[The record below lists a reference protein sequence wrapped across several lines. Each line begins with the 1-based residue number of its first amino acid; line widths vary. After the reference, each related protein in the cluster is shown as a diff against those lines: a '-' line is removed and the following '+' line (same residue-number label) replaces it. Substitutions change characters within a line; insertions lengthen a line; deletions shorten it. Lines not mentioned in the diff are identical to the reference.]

1 MRKDEMLKLTR
12 GIALAV
18 VTPLTKDGAVDD
30 RGIDRLVNFLLEK
43 GMSREN
49 GFLIPLSTTGNFLSL
64 SMDERKQVIRSYI
77 KSTAGRMPIVVGC
90 NHIRLEDTIELAKF
104 SQDLGAIGILV
115 GPPFYWKPT
124 DAQIIDHYERICRS
138 IEIGVLIYNNHW
150 ASQVDISLETLAE
163 IVKNPNVIGLKEST
177 FSIEKLIRVTRLLSN
192 HINVL
197 SGLGEAFEPLYTQLG
212 CTGFTSTLGNIVPEL
227 SVKLHADLLARRF
240 EDADRL
246 ARRLAPLTRFMD
258 GLVGGQ
264 YISGLMYVLDRL
276 GICEPTVRSPLLP
289 LKKDEIET
297 LERLMKDLGI
307 RMSG

>member
-1 MRKDEMLKLTR
+1 MLKLTR

-104 SQDLGAIGILV
+104 SQDLGVIGILV

-124 DAQIIDHYERICRS
+124 DAQIIDHYEQICRS

-150 ASQVDISLETLAE
+150 ASQVDISVEALSE

-227 SVKLHADLLARRF
+227 SVKLHADLLAKRF
-240 EDADRL
+240 EEADRL

-276 GICEPTVRSPLLP
+276 GICEPTVRPPLLP
-289 LKKDEIET
+289 LKIDEIET
-297 LERLMKDLGI
+297 VEILMKDLGI